1 MSMRIFGVLAVSAFL
16 VACGAKEQQVQTTG
30 TDTVAKAASAQD
42 PSPALT
48 KTVRD
53 AMTPD
58 AVLNGLKAGNERFL
72 NRTPLYRDYA
82 DQIADTSAGQFPSAV
97 ILSCI
102 DSRIPTEVV
111 LDQGIGDVF
120 NARVAGNIVNAEI
133 LGSMEF
139 ATAVAGAK
147 LVVVMG
153 HTACGAVKGAC
164 DNVDLG
170 NVTSLVTNIRPSVE
184 AVAGQSCT
192 SSDSSMVDKVASH
205 NVERTIDEIRKQSQ
219 IMTDLE
225 SQGKIKIVG
234 AMYDISNGKV
244 TFM

>member
-1 MSMRIFGVLAVSAFL
+1 M
-16 VACGAKEQQVQTTG
+16 
-30 TDTVAKAASAQD
+30 
-42 PSPALT
+42 
-48 KTVRD
+48 
-53 AMTPD
+53 
-58 AVLNGLKAGNERFL
+58 
-72 NRTPLYRDYA
+72 
-82 DQIADTSAGQFPSAV
+82 
-97 ILSCI
+97 
-102 DSRIPTEVV
+102 

-170 NVTSLVTNIRPSVE
+170 NATSLVTNIRPSVE

-205 NVERTIDEIRKQSQ
+205 NVESTIDEIRKQSQ
-219 IMTDLE
+219 IMADLE